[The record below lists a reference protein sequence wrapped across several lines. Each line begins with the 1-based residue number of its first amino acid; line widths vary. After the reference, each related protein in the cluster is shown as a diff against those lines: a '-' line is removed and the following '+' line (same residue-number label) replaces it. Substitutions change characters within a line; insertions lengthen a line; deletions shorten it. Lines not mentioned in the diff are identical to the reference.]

1 MIRNM
6 KSYILKIVAII
17 APLLLFCSVCGAA
30 TPEIYYQK
38 GCDLYSKNEFRAAA
52 QEFENAAKNIQSADV
67 YYNLGNCHYRLNDYP
82 RARLAY
88 ERAVKIDPSN
98 QDAKYNL
105 KITVAKIKS
114 TGAQSQSFI
123 SSWANN
129 FVHSRSIG
137 QWAVY
142 AMILFAFMLACV
154 LLYRFGN
161 ALWLRKGAFFTAVFC
176 LFFMIVSLVCAGVQT
191 SNVNLPS
198 EAIILQQ
205 SEVRQSPSDNSKTL
219 QQMLPGAKIR
229 LIRGTSVKNWQQI
242 SLGEGQKGWIA
253 TKDIGII

>member
-1 MIRNM
+1 M
-6 KSYILKIVAII
+6 KSYIRNIVAIF
-17 APLLLFCSVCGAA
+17 ATLLLFCSVCGAA
-30 TPEIYYQK
+30 TTENHYQK

-52 QEFENAAKNIQSADV
+52 QEFEHAAKNIRSADI

-105 KITVAKIKS
+105 KITVAKIKT

-123 SSWANN
+123 SSWAND
-129 FVHSRSIG
+129 FVHSRSIS

-142 AMILFAFMLACV
+142 AVVLFALMLACV
-154 LLYRFGN
+154 LLYRFAN
-161 ALWLRKGAFFTAVFC
+161 ALWLRKGAFFSAGIC
-176 LFFMIVSLVCAGVQT
+176 LFLMIVALVCAGVQT
-191 SNVNLPS
+191 SNDNMPS
-198 EAIILQQ
+198 EAIVIQQ
-205 SEVRQSPSDNSKTL
+205 SDVMQSPSDNSKAL
-219 QQMLPGAKIR
+219 QHILPGAKIK
-229 LIRGTSVKNWQQI
+229 LVRGTSLKGWQQI

-253 TKDIGII
+253 TKDIGVI

>member
-1 MIRNM
+1 M
-6 KSYILKIVAII
+6 KSYIRNII
-17 APLLLFCSVCGAA
+17 AIFATLLLFCSVCGAA
-30 TPEIYYQK
+30 TTENHYQK

-52 QEFENAAKNIQSADV
+52 QEFEHAAKNIRSADI

-105 KITVAKIKS
+105 KITVAKIKT

-123 SSWANN
+123 SSWAND
-129 FVHSRSIG
+129 FVHSRSIS

-142 AMILFAFMLACV
+142 AVVLFALMLACV
-154 LLYRFGN
+154 LLYRFAN
-161 ALWLRKGAFFTAVFC
+161 ALWLRKGAFFSAGIC
-176 LFFMIVSLVCAGVQT
+176 LFLMIVALVCAGVQT
-191 SNVNLPS
+191 SNDNMPS
-198 EAIILQQ
+198 EAIVIQQ
-205 SEVRQSPSDNSKTL
+205 SDVMQSPSDNSKAL
-219 QQMLPGAKIR
+219 QHILPGAKIK
-229 LIRGTSVKNWQQI
+229 LVRGTSLKGWQQI

-253 TKDIGII
+253 TKDIGVI

>member
-1 MIRNM
+1 M
-6 KSYILKIVAII
+6 KSYIRNII
-17 APLLLFCSVCGAA
+17 AIFATLLLFCSVCGAA
-30 TPEIYYQK
+30 TTESHYQK

-52 QEFENAAKNIQSADV
+52 QEFEHAAQNIRSADI

-105 KITVAKIKS
+105 KITVAKIKT

-123 SSWANN
+123 SSWAND
-129 FVHSRSIG
+129 FVHSRSIS

-142 AMILFAFMLACV
+142 AVVLFALMLACV

-161 ALWLRKGAFFTAVFC
+161 ALWLRKGAFFSAGIC
-176 LFFMIVSLVCAGVQT
+176 LFLMIVALVCAGVQT
-191 SNVNLPS
+191 SNGNMPS
-198 EAIILQQ
+198 EAIVIQQ
-205 SEVRQSPSDNSKTL
+205 SDVMQSPSDNSKAL
-219 QQMLPGAKIR
+219 QHILPGAKIK
-229 LIRGTSVKNWQQI
+229 LIRGTSIKGWQQI

-253 TKDIGII
+253 TKDIGVI

>member
-1 MIRNM
+1 M
-6 KSYILKIVAII
+6 KSYIRNII
-17 APLLLFCSVCGAA
+17 AIFATLLLFCSVCGAA
-30 TPEIYYQK
+30 TTENHYQK
-38 GCDLYSKNEFRAAA
+38 GCDLYSKNAFRAAA
-52 QEFENAAKNIQSADV
+52 QEFEHAAKNIRSAAI

-123 SSWANN
+123 SSWAND
-129 FVHSRSIG
+129 FVHSRSIS

-142 AMILFAFMLACV
+142 AVVLFALMLACV
-154 LLYRFGN
+154 LLYRFAN
-161 ALWLRKGAFFTAVFC
+161 ALWLRKGAFFSAGIC
-176 LFFMIVSLVCAGVQT
+176 LFLMIVALVCAGVQT
-191 SNVNLPS
+191 SNGNMPS
-198 EAIILQQ
+198 EAIVIQQ
-205 SEVRQSPSDNSKTL
+205 SDVMQSPSDNSKAL
-219 QQMLPGAKIR
+219 QHILPGAKIK
-229 LIRGTSVKNWQQI
+229 LVRGTSLKGWQQI

-253 TKDIGII
+253 TKDIGVI

>member
-1 MIRNM
+1 M
-6 KSYILKIVAII
+6 KSYIRNII
-17 APLLLFCSVCGAA
+17 AIFATLLLFCSVCDAA
-30 TPEIYYQK
+30 TTDNHYQK

-52 QEFENAAKNIQSADV
+52 QEFEHAAKNIRSADI

-105 KITVAKIKS
+105 KITVAKIKT

-123 SSWANN
+123 SSWAND
-129 FVHSRSIG
+129 FVHSRSIS

-142 AMILFAFMLACV
+142 AVVLFALMLACV
-154 LLYRFGN
+154 LLYRFAN
-161 ALWLRKGAFFTAVFC
+161 ALWLRKGAFFSAGIC
-176 LFFMIVSLVCAGVQT
+176 LFLMIVALVCAGVQT
-191 SNVNLPS
+191 SNGNTPS
-198 EAIILQQ
+198 EAIVIQQ
-205 SEVRQSPSDNSKTL
+205 SDVMQSPSDNSKAL
-219 QQMLPGAKIR
+219 QHILPGAKIK
-229 LIRGTSVKNWQQI
+229 LVRGTSIKGWQQI

-253 TKDIGII
+253 TKDIGVI